1 MTEAARSPAAPLGT
15 DDTAPVG
22 PAPAGVVVGWS
33 CAAAGGLL
41 LLLWLQQ
48 RVLPSLFA
56 PPAVPFFDRLVPWS
70 EFGVFA
76 VVHLAAALS
85 LLAAG
90 WAVLGG
96 RRFAPA
102 LFVLGGW
109 GGTAFAF
116 AALWPGD
123 AIFFRLKTAA
133 LAAHVPG
140 ADAVGR
146 GEFWRL
152 ISGGRLFCGG
162 LLVVA
167 WLALLVVGTIHLLR
181 DRDDYWR

>member
-1 MTEAARSPAAPLGT
+1 MTEAGRSSAAPLGT

-22 PAPAGVVVGWS
+22 LAPTGVVVGWAS
-33 CAAAGGLL
+33 AAAGGLL

-48 RVLPSLFA
+48 RALPTLFA
-56 PPAVPFFDRLVPWS
+56 PPAVPFFDRLVPWR

-90 WAVLGG
+90 WAVLGA

-109 GGTAFAF
+109 GGTVFAF

-123 AIFFRLKTAA
+123 AVFFRLKTAA
-133 LAAHVPG
+133 LAARVPG

-152 ISGGRLFCGG
+152 ISGGRLFGCG
-162 LLVVA
+162 LFVVV
-167 WLALLVVGTIHLLR
+167 WLALLVVGTVHLLR
-181 DRDDYWR
+181 DRDAYWR